1 MKQKHLRLTA
11 RRREGLIG
19 LFFLAPFLI
28 GTLLCFAFPTISSFL
43 LSFGATDTQTAG
55 FHIQMT
61 GLENY
66 SRAFFKDTNFVP
78 YLLDSIQDMLIKTPL
93 ILVFSLLIAILL
105 SKVRHFKGFFRVVAL
120 LPFLLGNGQVLR
132 QMMREGIDTQI
143 LSLTGSSLIPQ
154 DMLAYIG
161 QDFLGVIDSLFSII
175 VTVLWSCGV
184 QILLFLAAIQSI
196 SPALYESA
204 HIDGASTF
212 TVFWKIVMPN
222 VKPAWLTLAIFS
234 FQGLWNNANTT
245 YIYREEL
252 KSLPYALNQ
261 IVGGGIIRAGAGA
274 AVSVIILMVPLLLF
288 IFTQSRIIETMSTS
302 GMKE

>member
-61 GLENY
+61 GFENY

-78 YLLDSIQDMLIKTPL
+78 YLLDSIQDMLVKTPL

-105 SKVRHFKGFFRVVAL
+105 SKVKHFKGFSGWWAL

-143 LSLTGSSLIPQ
+143 LSLTGSNLIPQ

-161 QDFLGVIDSLFSII
+161 QDFLGVVDSLFSII

-196 SPALYESA
+196 SPRFMNPPISTAPTSMKPSGKS
-204 HIDGASTF
+204 HCRWCCRSCCSIRFTPSSIRSPIPPIPCSIISKPGRSPRRIMASPPPWAGF
-212 TVFWKIVMPN
+212 TSCLSWC
-222 VKPAWLTLAIFS
+222 S
-234 FQGLWNNANTT
+234 SGLWCW
-245 YIYREEL
+245 
-252 KSLPYALNQ
+252 
-261 IVGGGIIRAGAGA
+261 
-274 AVSVIILMVPLLLF
+274 
-288 IFTQSRIIETMSTS
+288 
-302 GMKE
+302 

>member
-204 HIDGASTF
+204 HIDGANEYEA
-212 TVFWKIVMPN
+212 FWKI
-222 VKPAWLTLAIFS
+222 TLPMVLPVLLLNTVYTIINS
-234 FQGLWNNANTT
+234 FTDSTN
-245 YIYREEL
+245 
-252 KSLPYALNQ
+252 
-261 IVGGGIIRAGAGA
+261 
-274 AVSVIILMVPLLLF
+274 PLLDYIKTWAITKADHGFAAAMGWIYFLF
-288 IFTQSRIIETMSTS
+288 ILVFIGLVVLVIERCIKRTQG
-302 GMKE
+302 GMGK